1 MCLPQWKKTSLG
13 IEENLEALLCYIL
26 GWVTGLIFY
35 LLEKENK
42 FIRFHAMQSILTFFP
57 LSIIIW
63 ILFLIPFIGWVLGGL
78 LSILSFVLWVVL
90 MIKAYQGEK
99 YKLPIVGRDMAQR
112 YSQ

>member
-1 MCLPQWKKTSLG
+1 MG

-57 LSIIIW
+57 LFIIIW
-63 ILFLIPFIGWVLGGL
+63 IFFLIPFIGWIIGW
-78 LSILSFVLWVVL
+78 LSFLLSFVLWIVL

-99 YKLPIVGRDMAQR
+99 YKLPIVGDIAER